1 MLIFK
6 CYFYIIDAI
15 VGAYFTYKT
24 VMKKIDNK
32 IVGRIVLIVL
42 FILVLLLLGVYIFL
56 GFGKRKL
63 MNNSTTTIP
72 DMEGEELEEAL
83 REQGYIYYNGKMYKY
98 NSDITNILLIGIDS
112 PDPVPDEDAEY
123 AMGFQ
128 NDGNYVLILDGNSKK
143 VKVLAIDRNTMTEIY
158 MYNSDFPDQSQY
170 VERQIC
176 LQHGFGG
183 GRDLSCELTV
193 ESVSKLLYNLPISGY
208 LSVNYGIIEY
218 VNDCVGGVTVTVT
231 DDVAGVRDDWIAG
244 EEVTLVS
251 DAAIEYV
258 RYRDKTEFG
267 SANVRLNRQKGYV
280 LALYNAMIERSK
292 SDITFLPDLYK
303 RISNYTVTDIS
314 VDEMTYL
321 LSQCMGS
328 SFTEDDVYFVPGE
341 TVQGIEFEEFYVDED
356 KLNDLMIELFY
367 IEEDEGDRSKD
378 SNE

>member
-1 MLIFK
+1 
-6 CYFYIIDAI
+6 
-15 VGAYFTYKT
+15 
-24 VMKKIDNK
+24 MKKIDNK

-367 IEEDEGDRSKD
+367 IETDEGDWSKD